1 MIKPTGTIKTKTS
14 DITGDIALLN
24 SPWTQVGTDPEG
36 NEVSFAGITAE
47 VVRKQADGTWKY
59 IIDDPWGGAEQYSN
73 VLSVHR

>member
-1 MIKPTGTIKTKTS
+1 L
-14 DITGDIALLN
+14 DA
-24 SPWTQVGTDPEG
+24 G